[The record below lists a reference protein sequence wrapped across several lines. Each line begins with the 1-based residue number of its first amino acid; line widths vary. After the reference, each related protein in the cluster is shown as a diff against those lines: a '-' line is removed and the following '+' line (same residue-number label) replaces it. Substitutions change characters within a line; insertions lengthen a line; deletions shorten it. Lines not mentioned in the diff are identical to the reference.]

1 MKLKDGQTVHIGKRK
16 IKGEIP
22 DDLAAKAGL
31 TQTEKPK
38 KDKPAKE

>member
-16 IKGEIP
+16 FKGEIP

-31 TQTEKPK
+31 VQPEKK
-38 KDKPAKE
+38 KEKPAKE